1 MEFGDYRYS
10 LEENYKNT
18 LRDFSNFEGLTK
30 LMNEIM
36 DLRESEIYE
45 KTLLAFNNPYPYA
58 SGVDRRKMV
67 IKFYKEVLIFKLAKD
82 GLKRFPFRI
91 PSLTGL
97 IDLDTFSTIPTLF
110 EFLYYRDSGHLLN
123 TDELEQ
129 IDSGILTKKVVFNLD
144 EFDTA
149 LSVPEPVPKFFKK
162 LRKMKWQ
169 DKNTE
174 KLFKKIRTVNDQ
186 VFYEKWENSQ
196 LGDSDPVKKVQL
208 AVFEEMVLL
217 TLSGCSAAVEC
228 KTKITWKDI
237 KRAYRTYFKLL
248 NTDITKLM

>member
-45 KTLLAFNNPYPYA
+45 KTLLAYSEQHPYA

-67 IKFYKEVLIFKLAKD
+67 IKAFKEASIFKLAKD
-82 GLKRFPFRI
+82 ALGHFPFRI

-149 LSVPEPVPKFFKK
+149 LSVPEPAPKFFKK
-162 LRKMKWQ
+162 IKKMKWQ
-169 DKNTE
+169 NKNTE
-174 KLFKKIRTVNDQ
+174 KLFKKIRTVNSQ
-186 VFYEKWENSQ
+186 ILYEIWKNNSQ
-196 LGDSDPVKKVQL
+196 FSKSEYTDTQIVI
-208 AVFEEMVLL
+208 FEEMVLL